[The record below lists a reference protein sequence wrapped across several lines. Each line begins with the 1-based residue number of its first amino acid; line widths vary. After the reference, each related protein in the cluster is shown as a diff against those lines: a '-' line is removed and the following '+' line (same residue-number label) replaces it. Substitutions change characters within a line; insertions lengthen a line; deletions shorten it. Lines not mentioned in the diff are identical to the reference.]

1 MHCSIKRNVWDQS
14 CFSKRK
20 PVFPISTESWI
31 SLIRLIWVLECISL
45 PGAVSFALSCQVVL
59 GSFAG
64 AASGEETNI
73 RSWWCLLGFRRSN
86 PGSLFRRLRGS
97 RWQLRRC
104 WSSSAF
110 GKTRWCIAL
119 SIFLRVTPPNKQATR
134 PYCNWGLYG
143 YPRSY
148 VASMHILHILY
159 QTIIRLAGSIQ
170 PKHQSQSFSHR
181 TACEIK
187 FLFTGLRTPSIDDK
201 YMEGQKVVY
210 IYNMGSSC

>member
-1 MHCSIKRNVWDQS
+1 MY
-14 CFSKRK
+14 
-20 PVFPISTESWI
+20 FPAWRCVI
-31 SLIRLIWVLECISL
+31 
-45 PGAVSFALSCQVVL
+45 PLSCQVVL

-64 AASGEETNI
+64 AASGEETTSDPGGV
-73 RSWWCLLGFRRSN
+73 SWVSEGVTLGLFSE
-86 PGSLFRRLRGS
+86 GSEEAGDNCA
-97 RWQLRRC
+97 RC